1 MSEQHY
7 AAGLAWNDERSV
19 QFYPVHGDVDD
30 LVEIILVNTNFIHR
44 LPSQLT
50 ARCSALA
57 FFGCFHFKGRY
68 LSPDPVAAAFWALNF
83 FSLPLIFRNGIDELE
98 SFPAFLTLKFISGHP
113 ALLSS
118 IG

>member
-1 MSEQHY
+1 MRGSKTQTVLPSAATAAMSEQHY
-7 AAGLAWNDERSV
+7 AAGLAWDDERSF

-44 LPSQLT
+44 LPCQLT

-68 LSPDPVAAAFWALNF
+68 LSPDPGAAAFWALNF
-83 FSLPLIFRNGIDELE
+83 FAFRSYSVME
-98 SFPAFLTLKFISGHP
+98 
-113 ALLSS
+113 
-118 IG
+118 